1 MSRLPAWRAQ
11 FLLLALIWGSSFLCI
26 KVLGRHWPPIYIA
39 LGRIALGAALLF
51 VVVAVRRTGL
61 PRGRV
66 WGHLAVNA
74 VLMNAGPF
82 TLYAYGERKVSSV
95 LAGLWNAT
103 TPLITL
109 VVLLTVMRDERPNRR
124 NLATLA
130 AGFAGVAVLIAPWHG
145 LGGNALVGDLECL
158 GAALCY
164 GCGGP
169 YTRRFLSG
177 RPESGVALAAAQLGL
192 ATLVLAVIAPFVAAP
207 SLRVDAST
215 VSAILVLGLL
225 CSGVAYVLMYG
236 IVRAAGAGTFST
248 VTYVIPVVSTALG
261 VVALGEPLSWNE
273 PVGAVIVL
281 AAMAFSPR
289 TAPDASPASAAGSA
303 AQTSV
308 SARSKAARNAAAAA
322 PYRTR

>member
-1 MSRLPAWRAQ
+1 MARIPIWRAQ
-11 FLLLALIWGSSFLCI
+11 FFVLAAVWGSSFLCI

-39 LGRIALGAALLF
+39 LGRIALGAALLMA
-51 VVVAVRRTGL
+51 VVAVRRTRL

-109 VVLLTVMRDERPNRR
+109 VVLLAVMHDERPNRR

-130 AGFAGVAVLIAPWHG
+130 GGLAGVAVLIGPWNG
-145 LGGNALVGDLECL
+145 LGGNALIGDLECL

-164 GCGGP
+164 GFGGP

-177 RPESGVALAAAQLGL
+177 RPESGVALAAAQLSLATVGL
-192 ATLVLAVIAPFVAAP
+192 AIIAPFVATP
-207 SLRVDAST
+207 SLRIDTST
-215 VSAILVLGLL
+215 VAAILVLGLL
-225 CSGVAYVLMYG
+225 CSGVAYVLMYA

-261 VVALGEPLSWNE
+261 VIALGEPLSWNE

-281 AAMAFSPR
+281 TAMAFSSR
-289 TAPDASPASAAGSA
+289 SAPPAQATP
-303 AQTSV
+303 AQPAV
-308 SARSKAARNAAAAA
+308 NARSKATRNAAAAA

>member
-1 MSRLPAWRAQ
+1 MSRIPIWRAQ
-11 FLLLALIWGSSFLCI
+11 FFALAAVWGSSFLCI

-39 LGRIALGAALLF
+39 LGRITLGALFLLLI
-51 VVVAVRRTGL
+51 VAVRRTPV

-82 TLYAYGERKVSSV
+82 TLYAYGETKVSSV

-109 VVLLTVMRDERPNRR
+109 VVLLAVMRDERPDAR
-124 NLATLA
+124 NLAALA
-130 AGFAGVAVLIAPWHG
+130 AGFAGVAVLIAPWNG
-145 LGGNALVGDLECL
+145 LGGSALVGDLECL

-164 GCGGP
+164 GMGGP
-169 YTRRFLSG
+169 YTRRFLSA
-177 RPESGVALAAAQLGL
+177 RPESGVALAAAQLSL
-192 ATLVLAVIAPFVAAP
+192 AALGLAVIAPLVATP
-207 SLRVDAST
+207 SLRIDAGT
-215 VSAILVLGLL
+215 LSAVLVLGIL
-225 CSGVAYVLMYG
+225 CSGVAYVLMYA

-261 VVALGEPLSWNE
+261 VIVLGEPLTWNE
-273 PVGAVIVL
+273 PVGAAIVL
-281 AAMAFSPR
+281 TAMAFSSRSAPVAAP
-289 TAPDASPASAAGSA
+289 APDAAEPQPA
-303 AQTSV
+303 V
-308 SARSKAARNAAAAA
+308 SARANAVRNSAAAA